1 MRPNKDEGLDN
12 VECNETGKCDEGSRA
27 TSSSIANVQRTVVGC
42 KVSLFVIVGI

>member
-27 TSSSIANVQRTVVGC
+27 TSIANVQRTVVGC